1 MERKQIHELIKELK
15 HLQLREAELI
25 SRINEANASLSG
37 HRGATV
43 EHDFEKGDRVRV
55 TNQVKKPANWGTD
68 LWNYHQAKTATVT
81 FTTTDRIYFVTD
93 NGIKT
98 WRSPRNIAHIDCRKI
113 NQDEHTGSE

>member
-15 HLQLREAELI
+15 NLQLREAELI
-25 SRINEANASLSG
+25 SRIDAANASLSG

-43 EHDFEKGDRVRV
+43 EHDFENGDRVRV
-55 TNQVKKPANWGTD
+55 TNQVRKPANWGTD

-98 WRSPRNIAHIDCRKI
+98 WRSPRNIAHIDRRTI
-113 NQDEHTGSE
+113 EQDEHTGSK